1 MEIKNTY
8 YEIYQVDAKEKFAFR
23 DWERIK
29 IFNLDWSF
37 KPYKLMWAG
46 FEDTKDDYNLLER
59 LFVKFNIN
67 HPNGFKGHSMSV
79 SDIVKIN
86 HTVDEDEAKY
96 YFCDARGWKDIT
108 NEVKGEE

>member
-1 MEIKNTY
+1 MKVKNTY
-8 YEIYQVDAKEKFAFR
+8 YEIYQVDVKEKFAFK

-29 IFNLDWSF
+29 KFNLDWSF
-37 KPYKLMWAG
+37 KPYKSAWSG
-46 FEDTKDDYNLLER
+46 FTKVKNDYDILER

-67 HPNGFKGHSMSV
+67 HPTGFKGHSMSV

-96 YFCDARGWKDIT
+96 YFCDACDWKDIT
-108 NEVKGEE
+108 EEVKGK